1 MTDRTKRRRLNP
13 PNTFESLPLQ
23 PLTTADKAHWNGFCE
38 IESEPALFN
47 VMLRDFG
54 VKGVKVQE
62 VVSLDDEMLEFL
74 HKPVYGLIFLF
85 RWKEDDPDKQES
97 SCPEGIWFANQ
108 TSSYACASVALLNII
123 NNVEEIELGEELQ
136 HFKDFTMSFTPALR
150 GDAIGNFEFVKR
162 VHNSFA
168 RKMDVLNTDHQL
180 KTEAT
185 NRKSKAK
192 KSKNQDYDDSE
203 AGFHFIGFVPA
214 KGKLWKF
221 DGLERQPQNLGDC
234 SSDKWLDLAKPEI
247 LSRMAEYEEGQ
258 IEFSI
263 LGLVKDPLID
273 LKAQLATNIKCIAT
287 IDERLSTLG
296 ASLPASDD
304 PATATAIDGNG
315 NGIRHDPFINIAR
328 EEVERADVPED
339 LKTKYVSATQD
350 ELITYREELL
360 IAQKDTRM
368 MITEEEQS
376 HRADEDYAAARRHDY
391 GPAVHTWVSL
401 LARKK
406 VIEGLAEE
414 ILAY

>member
-13 PNTFESLPLQ
+13 PKTFETLPLQ
-23 PLTTADKAHWNGFCE
+23 PLTQADKANWNGFCE

-62 VVSLDDEMLEFL
+62 VVSLEDEMLEFL

-108 TSSYACASVALLNII
+108 TSNYACASVALLNII
-123 NNVEEIELGEELQ
+123 NNVDGIELGEELQ
-136 HFKDFTMSFTPALR
+136 HFKDFTMPFTPALR

-168 RKMDVLNTDHQL
+168 RKMDVLNTDLQL

-185 NRKSKAK
+185 NRKSKGK
-192 KSKNQDYDDSE
+192 KSKTQDYDYAE

-234 SSDKWLDLAKPEI
+234 SGDKWLDLAKPEI

-287 IDERLSTLG
+287 IDEQLSTLS
-296 ASLPASDD
+296 ASLLDAGERA
-304 PATATAIDGNG
+304 ATVNGNG
-315 NGIRHDPFINIAR
+315 NHIGHDPFINIER
-328 EEVERADVPED
+328 EAVERADVPED
-339 LKTKYVSATQD
+339 LKTKYKSAAPD
-350 ELITYREELL
+350 ELAGYREELVS
-360 IAQKDTRM
+360 AQRDIRI
-368 MITEEEQS
+368 MIGEEEQS

-391 GPAVHTWVSL
+391 GPAVHTWIRL

-406 VIEGLAEE
+406 VIEGLVEE

>member
-1 MTDRTKRRRLNP
+1 MTARTKRRRLNP
-13 PNTFESLPLQ
+13 PTTFETLPLQ
-23 PLTTADKAHWNGFCE
+23 PLTKADKARWNGFCE

-62 VVSLDDEMLEFL
+62 IVSLEDEMLALL

-123 NNVEEIELGEELQ
+123 NNVHEIELGEKLQ
-136 HFKDFTMSFTPALR
+136 HFKDFTLPLTPALR
-150 GDAIGNFEFVKR
+150 GYAIGNFEFVKR

-168 RKMDVLNTDHQL
+168 RKMDVLNADLQL

-185 NRKSKAK
+185 NRRSRTK
-192 KSKNQDYDDSE
+192 KLRNQDYDDSE

-234 SSDKWLDLAKPEI
+234 SGDKWLDLAKPEI
-247 LSRMAEYEEGQ
+247 ISRMAEYEEGQ

-273 LKAQLATNIKCIAT
+273 LRAQLATNIKCVAT
-287 IDERLSTLG
+287 IDEQLSALG
-296 ASLPASDD
+296 ISLPDLDGTA
-304 PATATAIDGNG
+304 ATINENS
-315 NGIRHDPFINIAR
+315 NGIGHDPFINIER
-328 EEVERADVPED
+328 EEVERADVPGD
-339 LKTKYVSATQD
+339 LRTKYKSATPD
-350 ELITYREELL
+350 ELAGYREELVG
-360 IAQKDTRM
+360 AQKNIRI
-368 MITEEEQS
+368 MISEEEQS

-391 GPAVHTWVSL
+391 GPAVHTWVRL
-401 LARKK
+401 LARKQ
-406 VIEGLAEE
+406 VIEKLVEE
-414 ILAY
+414 VLAY

>member
-1 MTDRTKRRRLNP
+1 MADRAKRRRLNP
-13 PNTFESLPLQ
+13 PKSFETLPLR
-23 PLTTADKAHWNGFCE
+23 PLTQADKARWNGFCE

-62 VVSLDDEMLEFL
+62 VVSLEDEMLEFL

-123 NNVEEIELGEELQ
+123 NNVDEIELGEELQ
-136 HFKDFTMSFTPALR
+136 QFKTFTMPFTPALR

-168 RKMDVLNTDHQL
+168 RKMDVLSTDLQL
-180 KTEAT
+180 KIDAT
-185 NRKSKAK
+185 NRRSKAK
-192 KSKNQDYDDSE
+192 KSKTQDYDDAE

-234 SSDKWLDLAKPEI
+234 SGDKWLDQAKPEI
-247 LSRMAEYEEGQ
+247 ISRMAEYEDGQ

-273 LKAQLATNIKCIAT
+273 LKAQLATNIKCIVT
-287 IDERLSTLG
+287 IDEQLSTLRSSIPDLG
-296 ASLPASDD
+296 GI
-304 PATATAIDGNG
+304 TATTNCDSSSTG
-315 NGIRHDPFINIAR
+315 HDPFVGIER
-328 EEVERADVPED
+328 EAMVRADVPED
-339 LKTKYVSATQD
+339 LRTKYKTATVD
-350 ELITYREELL
+350 ELTAYREEL
-360 IAQKDTRM
+360 INSQKDVR
-368 MITEEEQS
+368 ILISEEEQS
-376 HRADEDYAAARRHDY
+376 HHADEDYAAARRHDY
-391 GPAVHTWVSL
+391 GPAVHTWVRL

-406 VIEGLAEE
+406 VIEGLVEE
-414 ILAY
+414 ILTY